1 MPSCVVDEM
10 KRNPFDPKEKTTCFS
25 FLPPGEGIK
34 KDMSLYPCLFLYNI
48 RQNVILCLSN
58 FYKKIVTQ

>member
-25 FLPPGEGIK
+25 FLPPGEGK
-34 KDMSLYPCLFLYNI
+34 
-48 RQNVILCLSN
+48 
-58 FYKKIVTQ
+58 